1 MKKQNPVISS
11 MTCWTIPQNCRRFDR
26 VLTFLTSIYRESKV
40 GQVRTVLK
48 VHLSLYAC
56 VCVSA
61 VFSSTFRVP
70 SERFRRRLFYGSW
83 YGDTMLTIFTWN
95 IYYSNYGC
103 ATIDRYWYHVFLFV
117 SFATW
122 HESSK
127 VVQGLGGDVMF
138 GYVWC
143 FASWYIYHNP

>member
-56 VCVSA
+56 VCVCLQCFHPPSVSLPKGSDDGYFMA
-61 VFSSTFRVP
+61 LDMGIQCLLYLHETFIIATTDVQLLIAIDIMC
-70 SERFRRRLFYGSW
+70 SCLFLSQLDMKVAKW
-83 YGDTMLTIFTWN
+83 YKAWAET
-95 IYYSNYGC
+95 
-103 ATIDRYWYHVFLFV
+103 
-117 SFATW
+117 
-122 HESSK
+122 
-127 VVQGLGGDVMF
+127 
-138 GYVWC
+138 
-143 FASWYIYHNP
+143 